1 MSDAPID
8 RRFQKHQV
16 IPNSSPSPTPQ
27 DDLDVVAFIG
37 INLRRNGAMS
47 VGGHIGDKNFA
58 LAMLDNARDALLRQI
73 PANENMLIPGR
84 EVAVPEFGDFGPKAN
99 PIHPLATQYFT
110 AHAARVKASTL
121 SAEYPM
127 LLRTEEGT
135 FQRWRAAGCPLVL
148 ELKKPVD
155 PEPPIEEK
163 LRG

>member
-58 LAMLDNARDALLRQI
+58 LAMIDNARDALLRQI
-73 PANENMLIPGR
+73 PANENIATARTPAASGCDLPT
-84 EVAVPEFGDFGPKAN
+84 PAN
-99 PIHPLATQYFT
+99 SSTPSITRSSSPRYVRAEN
-110 AHAARVKASTL
+110 AAI
-121 SAEYPM
+121 
-127 LLRTEEGT
+127 
-135 FQRWRAAGCPLVL
+135 
-148 ELKKPVD
+148 
-155 PEPPIEEK
+155 EPR
-163 LRG
+163 L